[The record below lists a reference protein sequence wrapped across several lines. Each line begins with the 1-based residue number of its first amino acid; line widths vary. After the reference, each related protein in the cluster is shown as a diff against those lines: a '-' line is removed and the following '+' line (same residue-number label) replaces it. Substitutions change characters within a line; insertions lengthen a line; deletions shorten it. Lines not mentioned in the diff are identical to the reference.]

1 MRFFFARSHKI
12 PFVLNTHG
20 SLLGYKKYLPSKAH
34 HLPYQIYDAATLK
47 LSAKRADAIVVSSEL
62 EFDDAIEFG
71 IPRRKLHIIPMGID
85 VENLGE
91 RIIPAQ
97 ESSELK
103 ILFVGRL
110 ARVRRIEL
118 ILQAVSQLAIP
129 YSLTIV
135 GGEEK
140 TSSLSK
146 TGYLGELTKLAEDL
160 QISEKVH
167 FVGRKAPEELK
178 AYYQNAEVFVY
189 PSLYENF
196 SQPILEAGAMALP
209 IIATEVGVA
218 REIVKDGDTGFL
230 VPGDPVAIRD
240 RLLQMTDPELR
251 SSMGEAIRKV
261 VQQHYSWD
269 QVLQKYV
276 DLYRSLT

>member
-1 MRFFFARSHKI
+1 MK
-12 PFVLNTHG
+12 
-20 SLLGYKKYLPSKAH
+20 
-34 HLPYQIYDAATLK
+34 DA
-47 LSAKRADAIVVSSEL
+47 V
-62 EFDDAIEFG
+62 EFG
-71 IPRRKLHIIPMGID
+71 IPKRKLHIIPMGID
-85 VENLGE
+85 VEDIWEFKNFSEGSE
-91 RIIPAQ
+91 
-97 ESSELK
+97 ELK

-118 ILQAVSQLAIP
+118 ILQAVSKLTIP

-146 TGYLGELTKLAEDL
+146 AGYLGELKKMAEDL
-160 QISEKVH
+160 QISDQVH

-178 AYYQNAEVFVY
+178 AHYQNADVFVY

-196 SQPILEAGAMALP
+196 SQPILEAGAMGLP

-218 REIVKDGDTGFL
+218 REIVKQGETGFL
-230 VPGDPVAIRD
+230 VQGDPASIRE
-240 RLLQMTDPELR
+240 RLMQMTHSDLR
-251 SSMGEAIRKV
+251 ISMGEAVRKV

>member
-1 MRFFFARSHKI
+1 
-12 PFVLNTHG
+12 
-20 SLLGYKKYLPSKAH
+20 
-34 HLPYQIYDAATLK
+34 
-47 LSAKRADAIVVSSEL
+47 L

-71 IPRRKLHIIPMGID
+71 LSRRKLHVIPMGID
-85 VENLGE
+85 VTIAEE
-91 RIIPAQ
+91 RSPLTQ
-97 ESSELK
+97 EPTELK

-146 TGYLGELTKLAEDL
+146 AGYCDELIKLAEEL
-160 QISEKVH
+160 RISDKVH
-167 FVGRKAPEELK
+167 FTGRKTPEELK

-218 REIVKDGDTGFL
+218 KEIVKEGETGFL
-230 VPGDPVAIRD
+230 VRGDPIAIRD
-240 RLLQMTDPELR
+240 RLMQMADPELR
-251 SSMGEAIRKV
+251 SSMGKAIRKV
-261 VQQHYSWD
+261 VQQNYSWD

-276 DLYRSLT
+276 DIYHFLT